1 MDKRDSIV
9 KIITSPL
16 GFFAL
21 SLLILEGFL
30 TIVVVGSGSS
40 LLETSKVLGM
50 WMATL
55 SFAGIIII
63 VSLMVWLIP
72 TNLTYKSD
80 DWREQAK
87 DDISWGSNKR
97 PSTKSKITEE
107 SKQKA

>member
-40 LLETSKVLGM
+40 LLEPQKFLG
-50 WMATL
+50 L
-55 SFAGIIII
+55 
-63 VSLMVWLIP
+63 
-72 TNLTYKSD
+72 
-80 DWREQAK
+80 
-87 DDISWGSNKR
+87 
-97 PSTKSKITEE
+97 
-107 SKQKA
+107 